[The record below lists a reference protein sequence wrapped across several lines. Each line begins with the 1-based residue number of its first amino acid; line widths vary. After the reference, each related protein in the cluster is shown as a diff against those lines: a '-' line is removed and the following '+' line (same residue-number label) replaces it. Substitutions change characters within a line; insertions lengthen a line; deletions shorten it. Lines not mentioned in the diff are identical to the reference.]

1 MRRRLLVLV
10 AISVGL
16 VALPP
21 APPAEARSLLGFL
34 GIRIGGHHHAHR
46 HYGRHHTRFARAH
59 TRVAR
64 AAVRPTEGEQRPAG
78 EGEQRAAGQGEL
90 RPAGQ
95 GELRPTGQGE
105 VRAAGVGEPAVP
117 TMLRVSP
124 YWPRAYDDLV
134 GATFAFA
141 ASDKTQFWNHGFNDI
156 FAGVLAP
163 PEATRS
169 SSARRRAGGEGNQE
183 VAASDA
189 CKAPDTSSDATET
202 SSEAEA
208 SGGGAAM
215 FKKIE
220 QRLSPTPEQQAN
232 FGELRAALIKADQRI
247 NSGCWAPYKSAS
259 PPERLKAIAD
269 RLWALRQAMLMLR
282 TPLEKVYDS
291 LSDAQKAQFN
301 AKGAAAKI
309 NCAADVMG
317 PTWPRD
323 LIEQTVQP
331 SGDQRANLETLQF
344 VSLQM
349 GQAIT
354 YSCPSQPLANPV
366 ERLDAAGDRLNTLLY
381 ANMII
386 SRTFGNFYASLTDE
400 QKTSFRAIGRLLNQP
415 GASRRAADAATNP
428 R

>member
-1 MRRRLLVLV
+1 MRRRFLVLV

-16 VALPP
+16 VALPQ
-21 APPAEARSLLGFL
+21 APPTEARSLLGLL
-34 GIRIGGHHHAHR
+34 GLRIGGHHHAHR
-46 HYGRHHTRFARAH
+46 HYGRHQARWARAH

-64 AAVRPTEGEQRPAG
+64 ASVRPAD
-78 EGEQRAAGQGEL
+78 GEL
-90 RPAGQ
+90 RAPADG
-95 GELRPTGQGE
+95 GL
-105 VRAAGVGEPAVP
+105 RAAGVGGLGAAGVGGLRAAQGGEHAAP

-124 YWPRAYDDLV
+124 YWPRAYDDLI

-141 ASDKTQFWNHGFNDI
+141 ASDKSQFWNHGFNDI

-163 PEATRS
+163 PEAGRS
-169 SSARRRAGGEGNQE
+169 PGARRRAGSDGGRG

-189 CKAPDTSSDATET
+189 CQAPDMSSDATDT
-202 SSEAEA
+202 TPDAEA
-208 SGGGAAM
+208 NGLGAAL

-232 FGELRAALIKADQRI
+232 FGELRTALIKADQRI
-247 NSGCWAPYKSAS
+247 NSGCWPPYTSAS

-269 RLWALRQAMLMLR
+269 RLWALRQAMLILR
-282 TPLEKVYDS
+282 TPLEKLYDS
-291 LSDAQKAQFN
+291 LSDAQKAQLN

-309 NCAADVMG
+309 TCTADVMG

-331 SGDQRANLETLQF
+331 SADQRASLETLQF

-354 YSCPSQPLANPV
+354 YSCPSQPLVNPV

-386 SRTFGNFYASLTDE
+386 SRTFGNFYTSLTDE
-400 QKTSFRAIGRLLNQP
+400 QKTNFRAIGRSLGQP
-415 GASRRAADAATNP
+415 GTNRRAADAATNP

>member
-1 MRRRLLVLV
+1 MRRRFLVLV

-21 APPAEARSLLGFL
+21 APPTEARSLLGFL
-34 GIRIGGHHHAHR
+34 GLRIGGHHHARR
-46 HYGRHHTRFARAH
+46 HYGHHARSARAH

-64 AAVRPTEGEQRPAG
+64 ASVRPAD
-78 EGEQRAAGQGEL
+78 GEL
-90 RPAGQ
+90 RAPVDGGLHAAGA
-95 GELRPTGQGE
+95 GGLG
-105 VRAAGVGEPAVP
+105 AAGVGGLRAAGGGDHAAP

-124 YWPRAYDDLV
+124 YWPRAYDDLI

-141 ASDKTQFWNHGFNDI
+141 ASDKSQFWNHGFNDI

-163 PEATRS
+163 PEAGRS
-169 SSARRRAGGEGNQE
+169 PGARRRASGEGGRG

-189 CKAPDTSSDATET
+189 CQTPDMPSDATDT
-202 SSEAEA
+202 TPDAEA
-208 SGGGAAM
+208 SGLGAAL

-232 FGELRAALIKADQRI
+232 FGELRTALIKADQRI
-247 NSGCWAPYKSAS
+247 NSGCWPPYTSAS

-269 RLWALRQAMLMLR
+269 RLWALRQAMLILR
-282 TPLEKVYDS
+282 TPLEKLYDS

-309 NCAADVMG
+309 TCTADVMG
-317 PTWPRD
+317 PIWPRD

-331 SGDQRANLETLQF
+331 SADQRASLETLQF

-354 YSCPSQPLANPV
+354 YSCPSQPLVNPV

-386 SRTFGNFYASLTDE
+386 SRTFGNFYTSLTDE
-400 QKTSFRAIGRLLNQP
+400 QKTNFRAIGRSLGQP
-415 GASRRAADAATNP
+415 GANRRAADAATNP

>member
-1 MRRRLLVLV
+1 MRRRFLVLV

-16 VALPP
+16 VVLPP
-21 APPAEARSLLGFL
+21 TPPTEARSLLGFL
-34 GIRIGGHHHAHR
+34 GLRIGGHRHAHR
-46 HYGRHHTRFARAH
+46 HYGRHHAHWARAR

-64 AAVRPTEGEQRPAG
+64 ASVGPAG
-78 EGEQRAAGQGEL
+78 IELRAAG
-90 RPAGQ
+90 AG
-95 GELRPTGQGE
+95 GLG
-105 VRAAGVGEPAVP
+105 AAGVGELRAAGAGDHAAP

-124 YWPRAYDDLV
+124 YWPRAYDDLI
-134 GATFAFA
+134 GATFAFV
-141 ASDKTQFWNHGFNDI
+141 ASAKSQFWNHGFNDI
-156 FAGVLAP
+156 FAGILAP
-163 PEATRS
+163 PEAGRS
-169 SSARRRAGGEGNQE
+169 PGARRRAGGEGGRE
-183 VAASDA
+183 VAASGA
-189 CKAPDTSSDATET
+189 CKTPDMSSDDTDT
-202 SSEAEA
+202 TPDAEA
-208 SGGGAAM
+208 SGLGAAL

-232 FGELRAALIKADQRI
+232 FGELRTALIKADLRI
-247 NSGCWAPYKSAS
+247 NSGCWPPYTSAT

-269 RLWALRQAMLMLR
+269 RLWALRQAMLILR
-282 TPLEKVYDS
+282 TPLEKLYDS

-301 AKGAAAKI
+301 AKRAAAKI
-309 NCAADVMG
+309 TCTADVMG

-331 SGDQRANLETLQF
+331 SDDQRANLETLQF

-354 YSCPSQPLANPV
+354 YACPSQPLANPI

-386 SRTFGNFYASLTDE
+386 SRTFSNFYTSLTDE
-400 QKTSFRAIGRLLNQP
+400 QKTSFRAIGRSINQP
-415 GASRRAADAATNP
+415 GANRRAAEAATNP

>member
-1 MRRRLLVLV
+1 MRRRFLVLV

-21 APPAEARSLLGFL
+21 APPTEARSLLGLL
-34 GIRIGGHHHAHR
+34 GLRIGGHHHAHR
-46 HYGRHHTRFARAH
+46 HYGRHQARWARAH

-64 AAVRPTEGEQRPAG
+64 ASVRPADGELRAPADG
-78 EGEQRAAGQGEL
+78 GLRAAG
-90 RPAGQ
+90 AG
-95 GELRPTGQGE
+95 GLG
-105 VRAAGVGEPAVP
+105 AAGVGGLRAAQGGEHAAP

-124 YWPRAYDDLV
+124 YWPRAYDDLI

-141 ASDKTQFWNHGFNDI
+141 ASDKSQFWNHGFNDI

-163 PEATRS
+163 PEAGRS
-169 SSARRRAGGEGNQE
+169 PGARRRAGSDGGRG

-189 CKAPDTSSDATET
+189 CQAPDMSSDATDT
-202 SSEAEA
+202 TPNAEA
-208 SGGGAAM
+208 SGLGAAL

-232 FGELRAALIKADQRI
+232 FGELRTALIKADQRI
-247 NSGCWAPYKSAS
+247 NSGCWPPYTSAS

-269 RLWALRQAMLMLR
+269 RLWALRQAMLILR
-282 TPLEKVYDS
+282 TPLEKLYDS

-309 NCAADVMG
+309 TCTADVMG

-331 SGDQRANLETLQF
+331 SADQRASLETLQF

-354 YSCPSQPLANPV
+354 YSCPSQPLVNPV

-386 SRTFGNFYASLTDE
+386 SRTFGNFYTSLTDE
-400 QKTSFRAIGRLLNQP
+400 QKTNFRAIGRSLGQP
-415 GASRRAADAATNP
+415 GTNRRAADAATNP

>member
-1 MRRRLLVLV
+1 MRRRFLVLV

-21 APPAEARSLLGFL
+21 APPTEARSLLGLL
-34 GIRIGGHHHAHR
+34 GLRIGGHHHAHR
-46 HYGRHHTRFARAH
+46 HNGRHHARWARAH

-64 AAVRPTEGEQRPAG
+64 ASVRPADGEP
-78 EGEQRAAGQGEL
+78 RAPTNGEL
-90 RPAGQ
+90 RAAAG
-95 GELRPTGQGE
+95 GGLG
-105 VRAAGVGEPAVP
+105 AAGVGELRAAGAGDHAAP

-124 YWPRAYDDLV
+124 YWPRAYDDLI

-141 ASDKTQFWNHGFNDI
+141 ASDKSQFWNHGFNDI

-163 PEATRS
+163 PEAGRS
-169 SSARRRAGGEGNQE
+169 PGARRRAGGEGE
-183 VAASDA
+183 RGVAASDA
-189 CKAPDTSSDATET
+189 CKAPDISSDATDT
-202 SSEAEA
+202 TPDAEA
-208 SGGGAAM
+208 SGLGSAL

-232 FGELRAALIKADQRI
+232 FDELRTALIKADQRI
-247 NSGCWAPYKSAS
+247 NSGCWPPYTSAS

-269 RLWALRQAMLMLR
+269 RLWALRQAMLILR

-291 LSDAQKAQFN
+291 LSDAQKAQLN

-309 NCAADVMG
+309 TCAADVMG

-331 SGDQRANLETLQF
+331 SADQRANLETLQF

-386 SRTFGNFYASLTDE
+386 SRTFGNFYTSLTDE
-400 QKTSFRAIGRLLNQP
+400 QKTSFRAIGRSLGPP
-415 GASRRAADAATNP
+415 GTNRRAADAATNP